1 MNKRQRKKR
10 YKKTHEDN
18 QTKRMSLEDAAKAIS
33 AAWAEIGKRASEVAN
48 AFEKVHEEWE
58 KRRRNEGQ

>member
-18 QTKRMSLEDAAKAIS
+18 QAKRMSLEGAAKAIS
-33 AAWAEIGKRASEVAN
+33 AAWAEVGKRVSEAVN
-48 AFEKVHEEWE
+48 AFEKAHEEWE
-58 KRRRNEGQ
+58 KRQRNEGQ

>member
-18 QTKRMSLEDAAKAIS
+18 QTKRMSLEDTAKAIS
-33 AAWAEIGKRASEVAN
+33 AALAEVGKRASEVVN
-48 AFEKVHEEWE
+48 TFEKAHEEWE

>member
-18 QTKRMSLEDAAKAIS
+18 QTKRMSLEDVAKTIS
-33 AAWAEIGKRASEVAN
+33 TAWAEVGKRASEVVN
-48 AFEKVHEEWE
+48 AFEKAYEEWE

>member
-18 QTKRMSLEDAAKAIS
+18 QTKRMSLEDTAKAIS
-33 AAWAEIGKRASEVAN
+33 AAWAEMAN
-48 AFEKVHEEWE
+48 VFEKVHEEWE